1 LKLQKCNYF
10 FLITALIFGVGL
22 SLTMPVLHNH
32 DEEFHFDECCVLT
45 NTVVKR
51 SAVDAG
57 GGNDN
62 EQFRKYSANG
72 LQAYVC
78 QYFKKKVMQ
87 IPKYEV
93 EDQRALNM
101 QISDI
106 LLHLVPA
113 VGVKL
118 GAMIYPSVG
127 VMCVVGR
134 LFSCLFYALTLFFI
148 IKFLNYGRSALVMV
162 ALTPTMLTSAASLS
176 YDCTNFVI
184 ISFFIAL
191 IINLS
196 ISTQV
201 SKKMWYLLVTS
212 SLLVYFSKEN
222 SKLLLLLIFFLPFRR
237 FQNLGLFKVI
247 YERIL
252 ALIKRFKI
260 ISSTLFIGLVGIFGW
275 NFFKSVGGLSFSFH
289 KLTNTFIFYAGSK
302 NYPENKSLPYLITN
316 IIDGGLWDQL
326 SVMPSWWSVLWYILF
341 LVILLAEGKKF
352 KKKRQIFPLAIGS
365 FCIYFLN
372 YFGVIANYIL
382 YLPQEMPFII
392 GPQGRYFTP
401 FLPLFAITT
410 QAVESRFIWKEKWLK
425 ACLYIFLFLSLII
438 YIVIIFSFAYRNR

>member
-1 LKLQKCNYF
+1 
-10 FLITALIFGVGL
+10 
-22 SLTMPVLHNH
+22 MPVLHNH
-32 DEEFHFDECCVLT
+32 DEEFHFDECCMLT
-45 NTVVKR
+45 NAVVKR

-62 EQFRKYSANG
+62 EQFRKYSAG
-72 LQAYVC
+72 GFRAYAR
-78 QYFKKKVMQ
+78 QYFKKKVPQ
-87 IPKYEV
+87 ILKHKV
-93 EDQRALNM
+93 EDRRALHM
-101 QISDI
+101 QVSDI

-113 VGVKL
+113 IGVKL

-148 IKFLNYGRSALVMV
+148 IKFLNYGKAVFVMV

-201 SKKMWYLLVTS
+201 SKKMWYLLVIS

-222 SKLLLLLIFFLPFRR
+222 SRLLLLLLFFLPFRR
-237 FQNLGLFKVI
+237 FQNLAFFKAI

-260 ISSTLFIGLVGIFGW
+260 ILSTLFVGVVGIFSW
-275 NFFKSVGGLSFSFH
+275 NFFKSVGGVSFAFH
-289 KLTNTFIFYAGSK
+289 KFINTFIFYAGSK
-302 NYPENKSLPYLITN
+302 NYPENKSLAYLISN

-326 SVMPSWWSVLWYILF
+326 SIMPSWWSVLWYILF
-341 LVILLAEGKKF
+341 WAILLAEGKKF
-352 KKKRQIFPLAIGS
+352 EKKRQIFPLAMGS

-372 YFGVIANYIL
+372 YFGVIAEFIL

-401 FLPLFAITT
+401 FLPLFAITA
-410 QAVESRFIWKEKWLK
+410 QAVKTRFIWKEKWLK
-425 ACLYIFLFLSLII
+425 ACLYIFLFLSLGI
-438 YIVIIFSFAYRNR
+438 YTIIIFSFAYQNR